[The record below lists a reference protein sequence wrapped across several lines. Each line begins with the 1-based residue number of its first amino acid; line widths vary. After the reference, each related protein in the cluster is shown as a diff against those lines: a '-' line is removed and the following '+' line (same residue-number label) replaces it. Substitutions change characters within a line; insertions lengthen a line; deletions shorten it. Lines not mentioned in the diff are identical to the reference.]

1 MTKENTQVE
10 SKDEVN
16 EEPATPA
23 SKAQETNQV
32 QMQNLDG
39 EPSIGQFIQTA
50 LQSGAEM
57 EKLERLFE
65 LQKEYKADRARE
77 KFTRAM
83 SQFQKNCPA
92 IEKKKEVTSKSG
104 NVIYKYAPLP
114 DIVETIKSALSDAGL
129 SFSWKIENSQE
140 DGQLYITAIC
150 QITHEAGHTE
160 ETEFTL
166 PVTASNKKLISR
178 PQEFGKTLT
187 YAKRYSLTSALGI
200 SAGEDTDA
208 IKNNNSEA
216 VSKKS
221 RIVFLLKELEK
232 YENNSEALKET
243 VKDLT
248 DKELKEENFDEIIAR
263 LQVMVGEK
271 NSDEDVTEDSHENQ

>member
-1 MTKENTQVE
+1 MTNEENQVE
-10 SKDEVN
+10 TKNEVQPDNADEGVD
-16 EEPATPA
+16 TTVPA
-23 SKAQETNQV
+23 SKAAA
-32 QMQNLDG
+32 MQNAEG
-39 EPSIGQFIQTA
+39 EPSVAQFIQTA
-50 LQSGAEM
+50 LQTGAKM

-77 KFTRAM
+77 KFTRAKA
-83 SQFQKNCPA
+83 QFQKNCPP
-92 IEKKKEVTSKSG
+92 IEKKKEVKKNG
-104 NVIYKYAPLP
+104 KVLYKYAPLP
-114 DIVETIKSALSDAGL
+114 DIVETIKKPLGDAGL
-129 SFSWKIENSQE
+129 SFSWKIENNQE
-140 DGQLYITAIC
+140 DGKLFIKAIC
-150 QITHEAGHTE
+150 EVTHEAGHTE
-160 ETEFTL
+160 KTEFTL
-166 PVTASNKKLISR
+166 PVTDSNNKLISR

-221 RIVFLLKELEK
+221 RIVFLLKELDK
-232 YENNSEALKET
+232 YENDSDALKET

-248 DKELKEENFDEIIAR
+248 DKELEEDNFDEIIAR

-271 NSDEDVTEDSHENQ
+271 NSDEDVNQE